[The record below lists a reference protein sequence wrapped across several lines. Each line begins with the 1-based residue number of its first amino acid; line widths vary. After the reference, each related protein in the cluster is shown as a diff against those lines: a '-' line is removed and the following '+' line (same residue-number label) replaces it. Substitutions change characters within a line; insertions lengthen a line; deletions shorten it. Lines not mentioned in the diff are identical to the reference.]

1 MRYIAVVCGAIFIF
15 ACGAGAQVA
24 PGSSVQSESS
34 TTNLVA
40 AELGVPLAF
49 VPAARAAAAAPM
61 PDPTAS
67 AAAPAQ
73 QGAGVFA
80 VFPEYQ
86 FEAYAGY
93 TYFRFYAVPNVT
105 VNMNGLNFSLAY
117 YLRDWVAADGEFVA
131 TFGSQSGVSS
141 KFVLGMGGVRFRWT
155 GPRGLE
161 LWAHGLAGGSHLIP
175 QTAYGSQ
182 DAFGFEAGGGVDLIP
197 PHRRLGFRLQADMV
211 GTRYFGTYQYSP
223 KVSAGVVYK
232 F

>member
-1 MRYIAVVCGAIFIF
+1 MRQIAVVCGAVLIF

-24 PGSSVQSESS
+24 PGSPVQSESP
-34 TTNLVA
+34 TNLFA
-40 AELGVPLAF
+40 AELGAPLAF
-49 VPAARAAAAAPM
+49 APAALAAAAPT
-61 PDPTAS
+61 PDPAAS
-67 AAAPAQ
+67 AAPAQ

-93 TYFRFYAVPNVT
+93 TYLRFYAVPGVT
-105 VNMNGLNFSLAY
+105 VNTNGLDFSLAC
-117 YLRDWVAADGEFVA
+117 YLRDWVAADGELVA

-141 KFVLGMGGVRFRWT
+141 KLVLGLGGVRFRWV

-161 LWAHGLAGGSHLIP
+161 IWAHGLAGGSHLTP
-175 QTAYGSQ
+175 QTAYGGQ
-182 DAFGFEAGGGVDLIP
+182 QALGFEAGGGIDLIQ
-197 PHRRLGFRLQADMV
+197 PHRRLGLRLQADMV